1 MPIFGVS
8 RRMRVRKAL
17 AASLF
22 TILICIHAWPQ
33 ATRASAARAGFPELQ
48 PIPEAVELSSIDG
61 PIGYE
66 RLAQAAV
73 AFSGTAGDP
82 AAAAQAILAHARSF
96 KAQSAGLRDQRRLAE
111 GALQYLHERI
121 LARYSERATSVDEA
135 VRTGQYNCVSS
146 AVLYAILARAVGLE
160 VAGVRTRDHA
170 FVSVTADG
178 SPVDVETTNVYG
190 FEPGR
195 KKQFTDSFGSVTGY
209 SYVPPSNYR
218 DRAAI
223 SLKELLALVLYNR
236 ASEAGQD
243 GKYREGVNPA
253 VSSFVLAG
261 TPDFREAMRA
271 AVSNYATSLA
281 MRGDFETGLAF
292 LAAVEEAWGA
302 EPDVARLRMEITHNQ
317 AISLVERGL
326 LDKAD
331 ALLAGPDSRAA
342 LGDSDWMDLSIYVVQ
357 ARAQDV
363 ARRSGDAAASET
375 VAAGLEV
382 LGGAPELLRMYDAYV
397 HNAFAR
403 LYNARRMDEAR
414 AALARGLEVHPSS
427 ATLASD
433 MASLTAHR

>member
-1 MPIFGVS
+1 MLIFGVS
-8 RRMRVRKAL
+8 CRVRIRTVL

-22 TILICIHAWPQ
+22 TILISIHAWPQ
-33 ATRASAARAGFPELQ
+33 DMHVSAATARFPELQ
-48 PIPEAVELSSIDG
+48 PIAEAVELASVDG
-61 PIGYE
+61 PIGFE
-66 RLAQAAV
+66 KLVQAAV
-73 AFSGTAGDP
+73 AFSGTAADP
-82 AAAAQAILAHARSF
+82 AAATQAILAHARRF
-96 KAQSAGLRDQRRLAE
+96 KAQSAGRNNQRALAE

-121 LARYSERATSVDEA
+121 LTRYSERATSVDEA

-146 AVLYAILARAVGLE
+146 AVLYAILTRAVGLD

-178 SPVDVETTNVYG
+178 SPIDVETTNVYG
-190 FEPGR
+190 FEPGK
-195 KKQFTDSFGSVTGY
+195 KKQFTDSFGSVTGF

-218 DRAAI
+218 DRTTI
-223 SLKELLALVLYNR
+223 PLKELLALILYNR

-243 GKYREGVNPA
+243 GRYREGVNPA

-261 TPDFREAMRA
+261 TSDFREAMRA
-271 AVSNYATSLA
+271 AVSNYSTFLA
-281 MRGDFETGLAF
+281 MRGDFGIGLAF
-292 LAAVEEAWGA
+292 LAAVEEARGA
-302 EPDVARLRMEITHNQ
+302 EPDLARLRMEITHNQ

-326 LDKAD
+326 LDEAD
-331 ALLAGPDSRAA
+331 ALLAAPGSRAA

-357 ARAQDV
+357 ARAQEV

-375 VAAGLEV
+375 VAVGLKT
-382 LGGAPELLRMYDAYV
+382 LGSAPELLRMYEAYV